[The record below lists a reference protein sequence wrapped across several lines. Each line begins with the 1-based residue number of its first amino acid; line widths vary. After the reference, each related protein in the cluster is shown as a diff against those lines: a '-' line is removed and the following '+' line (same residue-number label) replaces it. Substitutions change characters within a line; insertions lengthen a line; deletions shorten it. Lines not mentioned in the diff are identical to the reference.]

1 MELDNKVK
9 VRGQGRTEIEP
20 LNCIDPDTFY
30 IDWEVNSTWSIQ
42 FTAYDDGSFAY
53 SMLDAQA
60 TLFLDGQE
68 YIIKQAEPDANG
80 GVNTID
86 IVATHI
92 YFEISRIRKYKTY
105 VDPADADKQTD
116 VKVFGSTQKDDDSDS
131 SGNDSGDDDQ
141 DNPNVQKTV
150 TSKTEGNTTTK
161 TTVTKTDE
169 TNDDSEDED
178 QVDYHI
184 EDVLKYWIDGNN
196 LGFSY
201 QVIGTFP
208 TVRLE
213 KLSDGSGTDM
223 LGKIT
228 ESWPDA
234 IIYPDN
240 KNIRVYE
247 QKEFYKDYGNRLDY
261 EYNTSEFKWS
271 YDSTSLTN
279 EVLCIGGKYSI
290 ETETD
295 TSTSGD
301 DTHGSG
307 GAGADKVVNDAKQ
320 YLGVPYVWGGAGGAR
335 GGNPRNGMDC
345 SSFVSQVY
353 KDMGI
358 NIPAYTVSME
368 PYGHEISRSQVQTG
382 DMGFYGSHGGS
393 YHICMA
399 LNNSTMIYE
408 PAPGQSCKT
417 QSIDSYP
424 PIWWERNDQM
434 ASIVA
439 GDSAGGGDTTS
450 ESSSSTSS
458 EYYYF
463 APFMY
468 RDEESIK
475 KYGEYPAEPIED
487 GRFKDKNAMIEYVK
501 TKLQPDPALS
511 LEVTLT
517 TSFKPVAG
525 DMIHIMVKEQDIKT
539 NLAVVGFN
547 WYPFSSSSSNPTS
560 VTLNTSSQN
569 ILDYQHS
576 RQVALND
583 ALNEVKRET
592 RRAMDSANQ
601 AQYGGND
608 EIFTWLKDY
617 IGSDKNDEEEHLGV
631 DKQSG
636 KGTTEGS

>member
-60 TLFLDGQE
+60 SLFFGGQE

-424 PIWWERNDQM
+424 PTWWERNDQM

-608 EIFTWLKDY
+608 EMFTWLKDY

>member
-60 TLFLDGQE
+60 SLFFGGQE

-290 ETETD
+290 ETEMD

-424 PIWWERNDQM
+424 PTWWERNDQM

-439 GDSAGGGDTTS
+439 GNSDSGGDTTS

-475 KYGEYPAEPIED
+475 KYGEHPAEPIED

-608 EIFTWLKDY
+608 EMFTWLKDY

>member
-60 TLFLDGQE
+60 SLFFDGQE

-150 TSKTEGNTTTK
+150 TSKTEGNTITK

-424 PIWWERNDQM
+424 PTWWERNDQM

-608 EIFTWLKDY
+608 EMFTWLKDY
-617 IGSDKNDEEEHLGV
+617 IGRDKNDEEEHLGV
-631 DKQSG
+631 DKQPG

>member
-60 TLFLDGQE
+60 SLFFDGQE

-184 EDVLKYWIDGNN
+184 KDVLKYWIDGNN

-408 PAPGQSCKT
+408 PRPGESCMT

-424 PIWWERNDQM
+424 PTWWERNDQM

-439 GDSAGGGDTTS
+439 GNSDSGGDTTS

-487 GRFKDKNAMIEYVK
+487 GRFKDKNTMIEYVK

-608 EIFTWLKDY
+608 EMFTWLKDY
-617 IGSDKNDEEEHLGV
+617 VGSDKNNEEEHLGV
-631 DKQSG
+631 DKQPD

>member
-20 LNCIDPDTFY
+20 LNCIDH

-60 TLFLDGQE
+60 SLFFDGQE

-184 EDVLKYWIDGNN
+184 KDVLKYWIDGNN

-408 PAPGQSCKT
+408 PRPGESCMT

-424 PIWWERNDQM
+424 PTWWERNDQM

-439 GDSAGGGDTTS
+439 GNSDSGGDTTS

-487 GRFKDKNAMIEYVK
+487 GRFKDKNTMIEYVK

-608 EIFTWLKDY
+608 EMFTWLKDY
-617 IGSDKNDEEEHLGV
+617 VGSDKNNEEEHLGV
-631 DKQSG
+631 DKQPD

>member
-60 TLFLDGQE
+60 SLFFDGQE

-116 VKVFGSTQKDDDSDS
+116 VKVFGSTQKDDNSDS

-424 PIWWERNDQM
+424 PTWWERNDQM

-439 GDSAGGGDTTS
+439 GNSDSGGDTTS

-608 EIFTWLKDY
+608 EMFTWLKDY
-617 IGSDKNDEEEHLGV
+617 IGSDKNDEGEHLGV
-631 DKQSG
+631 DKQPG